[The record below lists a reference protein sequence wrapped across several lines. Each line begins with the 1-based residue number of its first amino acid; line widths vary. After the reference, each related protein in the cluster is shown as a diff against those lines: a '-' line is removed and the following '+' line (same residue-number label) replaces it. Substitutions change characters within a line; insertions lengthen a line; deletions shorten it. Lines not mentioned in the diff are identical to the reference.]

1 MLKGNPPGPPLQGGA
16 FGADRTTPPLKRGGW
31 EGLGFLANTLAE
43 IVGSANVLTDPADI
57 APFVTDWRGRYRGV
71 AQCVVRPGNTAEV
84 SAVVKACVAANT
96 PIVPQ
101 GGNTSLCGAATPDE
115 AGRAIVLSLA
125 RMNQIVT
132 VDAQN
137 NAIFLE
143 AGCTLAAVQEAARAA
158 DRLFPLALASEGTCQ
173 IGGNLST
180 NAGGVQVLRYGNT
193 RELTLG
199 LEVVLPN
206 GDVWNGLRALRKDN
220 TGYDLK
226 QLFIGAEGTLGIITA
241 AVLKLFPLP
250 KLQTTCWLN
259 VATPSVAVD
268 LLNAAKNSFDAQL
281 TAFELVSEAALGLV
295 LKNIPDSA
303 RPTSASPWY
312 VLAEFSDVAASTV
325 ENWLAD
331 MLSMG
336 LLSDAVLAQSETQTR
351 KLWALREN
359 ISEAQKIEGIS
370 IKHDI
375 SVPVSRIPD
384 FLKQAESALLKA
396 FPGIRVVAF
405 GHLGDGNL
413 HYNLSK
419 PDALEN
425 TAFIDSQPEVNR
437 LVHDL
442 VNTLNGSISAEHGI
456 GQLKREELL
465 RYKSPVEMTMM
476 RAIKQAFDPLGLMNP
491 GKIL

>member
-1 MLKGNPPGPPLQGGA
+1 MISTPSLCEQLAAQLAKAVGA
-16 FGADRTTPPLKRGGW
+16 
-31 EGLGFLANTLAE
+31 
-43 IVGSANVLTDPADI
+43 ANVLTDPADI
-57 APFVTDWRGRYRGV
+57 APFVTDWRGRYRGA
-71 AQCVVRPGNTAEV
+71 AQCVVRPANTEEV
-84 SAVVKACVAANT
+84 AAVVKVCAATST

-101 GGNTSLCGAATPDE
+101 GGNTSLCGAATPNAE
-115 AGRAIVLSLA
+115 GRAVVLSLG
-125 RMNQIVT
+125 RLNRIVT
-132 VDAQN
+132 VDAKN
-137 NAIFLE
+137 NAIFVE
-143 AGCTLAAVQEAARAA
+143 AGCTLAAIQEAARAA

-199 LEVVLPN
+199 LEFVLPN
-206 GDVWNGLRALRKDN
+206 GEIWNGMRGLRKDN

-226 QLFIGAEGTLGIITA
+226 QLFIGAEGTLGVITG

-250 KLQTTCWLN
+250 KTQTTCWLN

-268 LLNAAKNSFDAQL
+268 LLNDAKNSFDAQL
-281 TAFELVSEAALGLV
+281 TAFELVSETALGLV
-295 LKNIPDSA
+295 LKNIPQA
-303 RPTSASPWY
+303 TRPAAISPYY
-312 VLAEFSDVAASTV
+312 VLAEFSDVAAGTL
-325 ENWLAD
+325 ENWLAE
-331 MLSMG
+331 MLQAG
-336 LLSDAVLAQSETQTR
+336 LLDDAVLAQSETQAR

-359 ISEAQKIEGIS
+359 ISEAQKIEGVS

-375 SVPVSRIPD
+375 SVPVSSIPE
-384 FLKQAESALLKA
+384 FLKLANAALAKV

-425 TAFIDSQPEVNR
+425 SAFIDSQPVANR

-442 VNTLNGSISAEHGI
+442 VHSLNGSISAEHGI

-465 RYKSPVEMTMM
+465 RYKSPVELAMM
-476 RAIKQAFDPLGLMNP
+476 RSIKQALDPLGLMNP